1 MKIKIFALVLVS
13 VLCSTVTSGQEEL
26 IKELPPS
33 WQIEELPPLKAFE
46 KLKPLSKDLI
56 NYFDEMMRKENLCG
70 GVYPIDVDYS
80 LQNSGQW
87 DTLENND
94 MIWRLAVVASDI
106 KEITLYFCT
115 FIIDDQAR
123 FYTYPY
129 NRKYD
134 PCCETNRS
142 NINRKR
148 FVTLM
153 SMMVSDTIVIEYYIP
168 NSADIGVIKIDR
180 ISRSLKEKDLGLKTS
195 SDCTV
200 NVCQEEGNNWQLE
213 KRAVAKRDGLYAV
226 LYCHLRKQYN
236 T

>member
-56 NYFDEMMRKENLCG
+56 NYFDEMMRKKNLCG

-94 MIWRLAVVASDI
+94 MIWRLAFVASDI

-153 SMMVSDTIVIEYYIP
+153 SMMVSDTIVIEYYVP
-168 NSADIGVIKIDR
+168 NNAGIGVIKIDR

-200 NVCQEEGNNWQLE
+200 NVCQEEVINWQLE
-213 KRAVAKRDGLYAV
+213 KNAVAKRDGLYAV
-226 LYCHLRKQYN
+226 LYCHLRKQHN